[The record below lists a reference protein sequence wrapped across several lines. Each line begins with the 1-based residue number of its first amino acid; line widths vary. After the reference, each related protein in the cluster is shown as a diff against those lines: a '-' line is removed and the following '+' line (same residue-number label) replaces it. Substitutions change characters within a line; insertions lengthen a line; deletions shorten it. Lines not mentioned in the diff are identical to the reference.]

1 MDLLLCVPHAG
12 PHVGGK
18 RSQSLFAV
26 AGRPF
31 IVCLSVCLP
40 PSLPSLI
47 GFSSPR
53 KPGKEDRYKKPDRE
67 KDNG

>member
-18 RSQSLFAV
+18 WSQSLFAV

-31 IVCLSVCLP
+31 IVCLSACLLL
-40 PSLPSLI
+40 SLLSQVFLHQGSLAKRTGTRNQI
-47 GFSSPR
+47 E
-53 KPGKEDRYKKPDRE
+53 K